1 MPRATPQ
8 VVGEAPASSR
18 PSAQNCPQ
26 GTLPNSELW
35 WQLWEGGPESPLNPG
50 ASWAPST
57 GLLALQPQRA
67 SRRQDDWTQVN
78 PWVTSK
84 SRGCWQPN
92 QGMQKAGERAGR
104 RGGPPPNLPHTGC
117 ACPPTPR
124 GSAPPAHPPRI
135 PPPSELLPHFP
146 LCHALTV
153 PGSTLWGGWLHP
165 APTGPHTRGPPVG
178 PGVLTSF
185 LFLTDFI
192 YVLETESKAGGM
204 A

>member
-1 MPRATPQ
+1 M
-8 VVGEAPASSR
+8 
-18 PSAQNCPQ
+18 
-26 GTLPNSELW
+26 PNSELW

-92 QGMQKAGERAGR
+92 QGMQKAGGGAGR
-104 RGGPPPNLPHTGC
+104 RGGPPGNLPHTPLWL
-117 ACPPTPR
+117 CPSPHSPELCTASTPSPNPSTLRTSPALPFVPCSDRAWQHSLGGLAAPRSHRPSHLGPTS
-124 GSAPPAHPPRI
+124 GAWN
-135 PPPSELLPHFP
+135 PHFISFFNRFY
-146 LCHALTV
+146 LCI
-153 PGSTLWGGWLHP
+153 
-165 APTGPHTRGPPVG
+165 R
-178 PGVLTSF
+178 
-185 LFLTDFI
+185 DR
-192 YVLETESKAGGM
+192 ESKAGGT